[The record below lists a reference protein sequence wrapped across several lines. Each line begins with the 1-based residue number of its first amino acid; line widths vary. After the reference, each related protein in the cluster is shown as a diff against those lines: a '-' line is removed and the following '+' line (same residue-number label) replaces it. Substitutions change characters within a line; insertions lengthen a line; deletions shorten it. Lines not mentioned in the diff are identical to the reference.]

1 MKETM
6 VSKKIIKAEE
16 MDPKF
21 KYIMKKH
28 GAERLALCYQC
39 GTCTSDCPVTKY
51 SSFYHPR
58 RLARMIQLGL
68 KDRLLSNDHI
78 WLCIGCYTCVD
89 HCPQD
94 VKPAT
99 VIRALKE
106 LIVTEQKK
114 MPLVYKELASILLQ
128 TGYVYM
134 IPESRVKRREQRG
147 LPPLPRPNLNHL
159 EKIFKMTG
167 FEKTLKELE
176 TFEKVQ
182 T

>member
-1 MKETM
+1 
-6 VSKKIIKAEE
+6 
-16 MDPKF
+16 
-21 KYIMKKH
+21 
-28 GAERLALCYQC
+28 
-39 GTCTSDCPVTKY
+39 
-51 SSFYHPR
+51 
-58 RLARMIQLGL
+58 MI
-68 KDRLLSNDHI
+68 
-78 WLCIGCYTCVD
+78 V
-89 HCPQD
+89 
-94 VKPAT
+94 A
-99 VIRALKE
+99 
-106 LIVTEQKK
+106 EQKK

-147 LPPLPRPNLNHL
+147 LPPLPKPNLTHL